1 MQQPL
6 SDIVLWALELQQKG
20 LLPAPDTAEES
31 SHADLIGET
40 YHCQDSVVRV
50 VSIDPTRPEKY
61 VIVQD
66 LRTEKRWSVPA
77 GVIRLAIGGTK
88 RRPKKAA

>member
-1 MQQPL
+1 MQQAL
-6 SDIVLWALELQQKG
+6 SDIVLWALELQQKS
-20 LLPAPDTAEES
+20 LLPASDTANAPAS
-31 SHADLIGET
+31 ADLIGET

-77 GVIRLAIGGTK
+77 GVIRLALGGK
-88 RRPKKAA
+88 SRRKKAA

>member
-6 SDIVLWALELQQKG
+6 LERVLWELESQENSS
-20 LLPAPDTAEES
+20 LPASDAARPSAI
-31 SHADLIGET
+31 ADLIGET
-40 YHCQDSVVRV
+40 YHCQDAVVRV
-50 VSIDPTRPEKY
+50 VSIDPMRPEKY

-77 GVIRLAIGGTK
+77 GIIRLALGGK
-88 RRPKKAA
+88 RRRKKAA